1 MVVLQCLEGW
11 NPDVG
16 CPPVDTRKTAV
27 QDESVLVKLSSRKR
41 RIFGLMALGAL
52 AGCGGTADGGDG
64 GRSGDSGSDGGG
76 KGPTDATG
84 DDHLDSGRDAGQA
97 ADARAD
103 QGAAVDGGGDLFAAC
118 SISGGCVADC
128 SPPTVDP
135 IATGNA
141 SFDLYDGCIL
151 AGMRVAKMTEAW
163 QGKLLKSQAY
173 NESGITPLVTTDDN
187 TCGGQNCGPWAISAG
202 SISGDSP
209 PGPCGSSAKD
219 KLTGMVDYSHSY
231 GLFQSTPAC
240 DGVFALTKTL
250 PLGDTCTATT
260 TANNIPFGSSV
271 DFYCESE
278 TSNMY
283 GSYIDAVQDTTSPLY
298 ALSAFNPAYQIFVY
312 FAQWPANFEQANA
325 NASGCTMIEQWY
337 LTLAY
342 WLTGDASKSCTLSD
356 QTGAGGG
363 QDYVLTAIQDYK
375 MLYGSTWP
383 YPPP

>member
-1 MVVLQCLEGW
+1 MTYVH
-11 NPDVG
+11 
-16 CPPVDTRKTAV
+16 
-27 QDESVLVKLSSRKR
+27 SRK
-41 RIFGLMALGAL
+41 GSVLGAL
-52 AGCGGTADGGDG
+52 ALVASTGCSGASDGGSRPDGGDG
-64 GRSGDSGSDGGG
+64 GKIGDSGSDAG
-76 KGPTDATG
+76 KSMTDAMG
-84 DDHLDSGRDAGQA
+84 SNPDSGHDTGGT
-97 ADARAD
+97 ADARTD
-103 QGAAVDGGGDLFAAC
+103 SGPLVEGGGDLFAAC

-128 SPPTVDP
+128 SPPAVDP

-151 AGMRVAKMTEAW
+151 AGMQVAKMTEAW

-173 NESGITPLVTTDDN
+173 NESGITPLVTTNDN

-202 SISGDSP
+202 SISGDNP

-219 KLTGMVDYSHSY
+219 KFTGMVDYSHSY

-240 DGVFALTKTL
+240 DGEFALTKTL
-250 PLGDTCTATT
+250 PMGDTCTATT
-260 TANNIPFGSSV
+260 TANNIPFGSSI

-298 ALSAFNPAYQIFVY
+298 GLSAFNPAYQIYVY

-325 NASGCTMIEQWY
+325 SASGCTMIEQWY

-356 QTGAGGG
+356 QTGSGGG